1 MDFILFTLVIILFF
15 LVIFLYARLKDEIK
29 NVKGKGIVEEIK
41 KEIEGLIVEFN
52 KVSNRKII
60 VMDEKIK
67 ELDNLIKTADDRI
80 LKLDNITRNYL
91 EAIKRYEIM
100 KKELQNQLTIQETSP
115 HTDTNNPYQT
125 TKTPLQEKP
134 QKHSRKTKTES
145 SIPLINTN
153 QNIQQVYHQ
162 NQYEEAHIQ
171 TKPER
176 ELLNDIQGMKDSKL
190 EIIKEIEN
198 INIEEL
204 EVSARAE
211 LLRKL
216 LTINFDEDKLV
227 EMGFS
232 PSEIKIA
239 KVVMSSK
246 K

>member
-52 KVSNRKII
+52 RISNRKII

-91 EAIKRYEIM
+91 EVIKRYEIM
-100 KKELQNQLTIQETSP
+100 KKELQNQPTIQEKSL
-115 HTDTNNPYQT
+115 HTNTNNLHQT

-134 QKHSRKTKTES
+134 QKHSRKTKIES
-145 SIPLINTN
+145 SVPLINTK
-153 QNIQQVYHQ
+153 QSIQQVYHQ
-162 NQYEEAHIQ
+162 NQSEEVHIQ
-171 TKPER
+171 TNFER
-176 ELLNDIQGMKDSKL
+176 ELLNDIQGMKDTKS

-239 KVVMSSK
+239 KVVISSK

>member
-15 LVIFLYARLKDEIK
+15 IVIFLYARLKDEIK
-29 NVKGKGIVEEIK
+29 NIKGKGIAEEVK
-41 KEIEGLIVEFN
+41 REIEGLIVEFN
-52 KVSNRKII
+52 KISNRKII

-100 KKELQNQLTIQETSP
+100 KKEIQNQLTIQTTSSN
-115 HTDTNNPYQT
+115 TFATNPYQT
-125 TKTPLQEKP
+125 TKTPSQEKP
-134 QKHSRKTKTES
+134 QKHPRKTKTES
-145 SIPLINTN
+145 SIPLLNTN
-153 QNIQQVYHQ
+153 QIIQQVYHQ
-162 NQYEEAHIQ
+162 NPQEEVSTQ
-171 TKPER
+171 TNLEK
-176 ELLNDIQGMKDSKL
+176 ELLNDIQGMRDGKL
-190 EIIKEIEN
+190 EILKEIEN

-216 LTINFDEDKLV
+216 LTIDFDEDKLV

-239 KVVMSSK
+239 KVVVSSK